1 MEKVIV
7 FAGTTEGYELCRF
20 LSEHQISVYA
30 CAATEYGGKALTETP
45 YLHIHTGRLSRE
57 EMEAFFLKE
66 APNFVLDAT
75 HPYAAEV
82 TDNIKSA
89 CEKTGFFY
97 QRVLREQ
104 GRQAEK
110 AVYVESTEAAAEFLN
125 TTEGNV
131 LLTTG
136 SKELKK
142 FLGVKDYKERLYAR
156 VLSLPSVMEECSAA
170 GFEGKHLIGMQGPFS
185 RELNEAM
192 LRRLYARV
200 LSLPSVME
208 ECSAAG
214 FEGKHL
220 IGMQGP
226 FSRELNEAMLRQF
239 HCRYLVT
246 KDSGKAGGFQEK
258 IDAAFSCGA
267 IPVIIGRPLKEE
279 GLSLVECKKRYL
291 VTKDSGKAG
300 GFQEKIDAAFSCGA
314 IPVIIGRP
322 LKEEGLSLVECKK
335 WLSQNLGF
343 SLKPQ
348 ITLLGIGMGSR
359 DTLTI
364 EGEKALE
371 KAELLIGARRIADSV
386 KMPHHTVIYEY
397 DSEKI
402 LKCIEENSQYEH
414 IVIALSGDVG
424 FYSGAKKLLHNLGED
439 TRVICGISSVVYFMA
454 KAGLSWD
461 DAKIVSAH
469 GRNCNLVSLIC
480 HSKKVFSILGTKDG
494 ISSLAGRLVSYG
506 MGDVL
511 LYVGENLSYEN
522 EKIFV
527 KPAKELVS
535 YEGDAL
541 CVVCAYN
548 ENASELMST
557 HGIKDECF
565 IRGKAPMTK
574 EEVRTVSLMKLGL
587 SEDSVCYDVGA
598 GTGSVAHGIKDECFI
613 RGKAPM
619 TKEEVRTVSLM
630 KLGLSEDSV
639 CYDVGAGTGSVAV
652 EMALRAHQG
661 KVYAIEKKEDALAL
675 ILENKKKFAADNLEI
690 VGGCAPEA
698 MEELPV
704 PTHAFI
710 GGSSGNLKDII
721 RLLLNKN
728 PEVKIVINCITL
740 ETVGE
745 AMEAI
750 REFDF
755 QERDI
760 SGNLKDII
768 RLLLNKNPEV
778 KIVINCITLETVGEA
793 MEAIREFDFQE
804 RDIVQMSVSRSKEVG
819 RYHMM
824 MGENPIYIFTCRRA
838 SL

>member
-192 LRRLYARV
+192 LR
-200 LSLPSVME
+200 
-208 ECSAAG
+208 
-214 FEGKHL
+214 
-220 IGMQGP
+220 
-226 FSRELNEAMLRQF
+226 QF

-279 GLSLVECKKRYL
+279 GLSLVECKK
-291 VTKDSGKAG
+291 
-300 GFQEKIDAAFSCGA
+300 
-314 IPVIIGRP
+314 
-322 LKEEGLSLVECKK
+322 
-335 WLSQNLGF
+335 WLSQKFGF

-386 KMPHHTVIYEY
+386 KMPHHTVVYEY

-598 GTGSVAHGIKDECFI
+598 GTGSVA
-613 RGKAPM
+613 
-619 TKEEVRTVSLM
+619 
-630 KLGLSEDSV
+630 
-639 CYDVGAGTGSVAV
+639 V

-760 SGNLKDII
+760 
-768 RLLLNKNPEV
+768 
-778 KIVINCITLETVGEA
+778 
-793 MEAIREFDFQE
+793 
-804 RDIVQMSVSRSKEVG
+804 VQMSVSRSKEVG

-824 MGENPIYIFTCRRA
+824 MGENPIYIFTCRRT

>member
-192 LRRLYARV
+192 LR
-200 LSLPSVME
+200 
-208 ECSAAG
+208 
-214 FEGKHL
+214 
-220 IGMQGP
+220 
-226 FSRELNEAMLRQF
+226 QF

-279 GLSLVECKKRYL
+279 GLSLVECKK
-291 VTKDSGKAG
+291 
-300 GFQEKIDAAFSCGA
+300 
-314 IPVIIGRP
+314 
-322 LKEEGLSLVECKK
+322 
-335 WLSQNLGF
+335 WLSQKFGF

-535 YEGDAL
+535 YEGDTL

-557 HGIKDECF
+557 
-565 IRGKAPMTK
+565 
-574 EEVRTVSLMKLGL
+574 
-587 SEDSVCYDVGA
+587 
-598 GTGSVAHGIKDECFI
+598 HGIKDECFI

-710 GGSSGNLKDII
+710 GGSSGNLK
-721 RLLLNKN
+721 
-728 PEVKIVINCITL
+728 E
-740 ETVGE
+740 
-745 AMEAI
+745 
-750 REFDF
+750 
-755 QERDI
+755 
-760 SGNLKDII
+760 II

-824 MGENPIYIFTCRRA
+824 MGENPIYIFTCRRT

>member
-20 LSEHQISVYA
+20 LSEHRISVYA

-66 APNFVLDAT
+66 EPNFVLDAT

-82 TDNIKSA
+82 TDNIKRA

-192 LRRLYARV
+192 LR
-200 LSLPSVME
+200 
-208 ECSAAG
+208 
-214 FEGKHL
+214 
-220 IGMQGP
+220 
-226 FSRELNEAMLRQF
+226 QF

-279 GLSLVECKKRYL
+279 GLSLVECKK
-291 VTKDSGKAG
+291 
-300 GFQEKIDAAFSCGA
+300 
-314 IPVIIGRP
+314 
-322 LKEEGLSLVECKK
+322 
-335 WLSQNLGF
+335 WLSQKFGF

-386 KMPHHTVIYEY
+386 KMPHHTVVYEY

-598 GTGSVAHGIKDECFI
+598 GTGSVA
-613 RGKAPM
+613 
-619 TKEEVRTVSLM
+619 
-630 KLGLSEDSV
+630 
-639 CYDVGAGTGSVAV
+639 V

-760 SGNLKDII
+760 
-768 RLLLNKNPEV
+768 
-778 KIVINCITLETVGEA
+778 
-793 MEAIREFDFQE
+793 
-804 RDIVQMSVSRSKEVG
+804 VQMSVSRSKEVG

-824 MGENPIYIFTCRRA
+824 MGENPIYIFTCRRT

>member
-192 LRRLYARV
+192 LR
-200 LSLPSVME
+200 
-208 ECSAAG
+208 
-214 FEGKHL
+214 
-220 IGMQGP
+220 
-226 FSRELNEAMLRQF
+226 QF

-279 GLSLVECKKRYL
+279 GLSLVECKK
-291 VTKDSGKAG
+291 
-300 GFQEKIDAAFSCGA
+300 
-314 IPVIIGRP
+314 
-322 LKEEGLSLVECKK
+322 
-335 WLSQNLGF
+335 WLSQKFGF

-535 YEGDAL
+535 YEGDTL

-557 HGIKDECF
+557 
-565 IRGKAPMTK
+565 
-574 EEVRTVSLMKLGL
+574 
-587 SEDSVCYDVGA
+587 
-598 GTGSVAHGIKDECFI
+598 HGIKDECFI

-760 SGNLKDII
+760 
-768 RLLLNKNPEV
+768 
-778 KIVINCITLETVGEA
+778 
-793 MEAIREFDFQE
+793 
-804 RDIVQMSVSRSKEVG
+804 VQMSVSRSKEVG

>member
-192 LRRLYARV
+192 LR
-200 LSLPSVME
+200 
-208 ECSAAG
+208 
-214 FEGKHL
+214 
-220 IGMQGP
+220 
-226 FSRELNEAMLRQF
+226 QF

-279 GLSLVECKKRYL
+279 GLSLVECKK
-291 VTKDSGKAG
+291 
-300 GFQEKIDAAFSCGA
+300 
-314 IPVIIGRP
+314 
-322 LKEEGLSLVECKK
+322 
-335 WLSQNLGF
+335 WLSQKFGF

-548 ENASELMST
+548 KNASKLMST
-557 HGIKDECF
+557 
-565 IRGKAPMTK
+565 
-574 EEVRTVSLMKLGL
+574 
-587 SEDSVCYDVGA
+587 
-598 GTGSVAHGIKDECFI
+598 HGIKDECFI

-760 SGNLKDII
+760 
-768 RLLLNKNPEV
+768 
-778 KIVINCITLETVGEA
+778 
-793 MEAIREFDFQE
+793 
-804 RDIVQMSVSRSKEVG
+804 VQMSVSRSKEVG

>member
-66 APNFVLDAT
+66 EPNFVLDAT

-125 TTEGNV
+125 TTDGNV

-142 FLGVKDYKERLYAR
+142 FLGVKDYKE
-156 VLSLPSVMEECSAA
+156 
-170 GFEGKHLIGMQGPFS
+170 
-185 RELNEAM
+185 
-192 LRRLYARV
+192 RLYARV

-279 GLSLVECKKRYL
+279 GLSLVECKK
-291 VTKDSGKAG
+291 
-300 GFQEKIDAAFSCGA
+300 
-314 IPVIIGRP
+314 
-322 LKEEGLSLVECKK
+322 
-335 WLSQNLGF
+335 WLSQKFGF

-598 GTGSVAHGIKDECFI
+598 GTGSVA
-613 RGKAPM
+613 
-619 TKEEVRTVSLM
+619 
-630 KLGLSEDSV
+630 
-639 CYDVGAGTGSVAV
+639 V
-652 EMALRAHQG
+652 EMALRAHHG

-755 QERDI
+755 QE
-760 SGNLKDII
+760 K
-768 RLLLNKNPEV
+768 
-778 KIVINCITLETVGEA
+778 
-793 MEAIREFDFQE
+793 
-804 RDIVQMSVSRSKEVG
+804 DIVQMSVSRSKEVG

-824 MGENPIYIFTCRRA
+824 MGENPIYIFTCRRT

>member
-192 LRRLYARV
+192 LR
-200 LSLPSVME
+200 
-208 ECSAAG
+208 
-214 FEGKHL
+214 
-220 IGMQGP
+220 
-226 FSRELNEAMLRQF
+226 QF

-279 GLSLVECKKRYL
+279 GLSLVECKK
-291 VTKDSGKAG
+291 
-300 GFQEKIDAAFSCGA
+300 
-314 IPVIIGRP
+314 
-322 LKEEGLSLVECKK
+322 
-335 WLSQNLGF
+335 WLSQKFGF

-598 GTGSVAHGIKDECFI
+598 GTGSVA
-613 RGKAPM
+613 
-619 TKEEVRTVSLM
+619 
-630 KLGLSEDSV
+630 
-639 CYDVGAGTGSVAV
+639 V

-745 AMEAI
+745 AMEA
-750 REFDF
+750 
-755 QERDI
+755 
-760 SGNLKDII
+760 
-768 RLLLNKNPEV
+768 V
-778 KIVINCITLETVGEA
+778 
-793 MEAIREFDFQE
+793 REFDFQE

-824 MGENPIYIFTCRRA
+824 MGENPIYIFTCRRT

>member
-66 APNFVLDAT
+66 EPNFVLDAT

-192 LRRLYARV
+192 LR
-200 LSLPSVME
+200 
-208 ECSAAG
+208 
-214 FEGKHL
+214 
-220 IGMQGP
+220 
-226 FSRELNEAMLRQF
+226 QF

-279 GLSLVECKKRYL
+279 GLSLVECKK
-291 VTKDSGKAG
+291 
-300 GFQEKIDAAFSCGA
+300 
-314 IPVIIGRP
+314 
-322 LKEEGLSLVECKK
+322 
-335 WLSQNLGF
+335 WLSQKFGF

-598 GTGSVAHGIKDECFI
+598 GTGSV
-613 RGKAPM
+613 
-619 TKEEVRTVSLM
+619 S
-630 KLGLSEDSV
+630 
-639 CYDVGAGTGSVAV
+639 V

-760 SGNLKDII
+760 
-768 RLLLNKNPEV
+768 
-778 KIVINCITLETVGEA
+778 
-793 MEAIREFDFQE
+793 
-804 RDIVQMSVSRSKEVG
+804 VQMSVSRSKEVG

-824 MGENPIYIFTCRRA
+824 MGENPIYIFTCRRT